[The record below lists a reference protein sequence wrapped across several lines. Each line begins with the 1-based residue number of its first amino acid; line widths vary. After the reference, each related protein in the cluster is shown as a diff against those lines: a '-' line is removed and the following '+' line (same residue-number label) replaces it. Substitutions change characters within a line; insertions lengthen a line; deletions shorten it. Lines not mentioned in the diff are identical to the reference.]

1 MGIFERIQSFNEKK
15 AYENLKSYDQGV
27 YRPKRYPSID
37 KDLKIEDFEEKTK
50 LNLNERLLKEYVE
63 HGRVLNTR
71 HSDFQPGN
79 FVEKSNYEASF
90 AKKVYCS
97 SELEFLIELFISHNN
112 IHSFSDGNKRTA
124 LNYFLDLIN
133 KYTKFFIKDILSIQD
148 AQIHYLTKDINEDEF
163 KNIILNEVEVKM
175 VKRNTKVHLEHLI
188 PRVELEDEV
197 GEQNITPSERKS
209 SFTLSDLEDN
219 AFFYT
224 QLKKPYFQR
233 DTNEWSVE
241 RVQKLLETFLEDG
254 LIPAIIMW
262 ESNEGDLLII
272 DGGHRVSSLI
282 AWIHDDFG
290 KNDINSM
297 TSDKAL
303 SEYFNL
309 NIGNYKEIK
318 SSKNEEYK
326 RIKSIIAKKSIPI
339 QWVIGGYE
347 KVKESFIRINEQG
360 VSLSN
365 DEKELIE
372 NDKLPTSRLARA
384 ILSHG
389 SGQSSSYSNKKT
401 KIIYDYFFVPMY
413 IKDHNI
419 YPMLGAVDD
428 EFVISRVYNV
438 IKIIDDYCH
447 EDLESLTNKVIE
459 FCKFF
464 HNDLQIC
471 CKSYFYGANQRF
483 KTSSLFGF
491 TKFSMELHKNKEL
504 LEKYLKNRGEF
515 EKYITDNER
524 NIQEISRKRRQSSKS
539 IDDICNYYRVVLDA
553 IDNKKYDL
561 VYQSFSYLQKSE
573 NNLTERQNV
582 IADKYHT
589 FLDKIPKCDVCGGF
603 IDGYSTENQNI
614 HNCCKE

>member
-1 MGIFERIQSFNEKK
+1 
-15 AYENLKSYDQGV
+15 
-27 YRPKRYPSID
+27 
-37 KDLKIEDFEEKTK
+37 
-50 LNLNERLLKEYVE
+50 
-63 HGRVLNTR
+63 
-71 HSDFQPGN
+71 
-79 FVEKSNYEASF
+79 
-90 AKKVYCS
+90 
-97 SELEFLIELFISHNN
+97 
-112 IHSFSDGNKRTA
+112 
-124 LNYFLDLIN
+124 
-133 KYTKFFIKDILSIQD
+133 
-148 AQIHYLTKDINEDEF
+148 
-163 KNIILNEVEVKM
+163 
-175 VKRNTKVHLEHLI
+175 
-188 PRVELEDEV
+188 
-197 GEQNITPSERKS
+197 
-209 SFTLSDLEDN
+209 
-219 AFFYT
+219 
-224 QLKKPYFQR
+224 PYFQR

-339 QWVIGGYE
+339 QWVIGDYE

-428 EFVISRVYNV
+428 EFVISRVY
-438 IKIIDDYCH
+438 
-447 EDLESLTNKVIE
+447 
-459 FCKFF
+459 
-464 HNDLQIC
+464 
-471 CKSYFYGANQRF
+471 
-483 KTSSLFGF
+483 
-491 TKFSMELHKNKEL
+491 
-504 LEKYLKNRGEF
+504 
-515 EKYITDNER
+515 
-524 NIQEISRKRRQSSKS
+524 
-539 IDDICNYYRVVLDA
+539 
-553 IDNKKYDL
+553 
-561 VYQSFSYLQKSE
+561 
-573 NNLTERQNV
+573 
-582 IADKYHT
+582 
-589 FLDKIPKCDVCGGF
+589 
-603 IDGYSTENQNI
+603 
-614 HNCCKE
+614 